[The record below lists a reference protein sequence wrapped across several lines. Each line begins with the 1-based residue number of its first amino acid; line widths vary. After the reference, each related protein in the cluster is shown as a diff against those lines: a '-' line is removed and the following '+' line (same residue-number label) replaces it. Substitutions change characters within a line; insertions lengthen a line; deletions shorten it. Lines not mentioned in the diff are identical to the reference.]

1 MNQPQLNN
9 HVLIIEDPSFKKTVV
24 LEEATYS
31 LGRHSSNNII
41 VTAQKV
47 SRHHAT
53 LLRRTDV
60 KTNQY
65 SYWILDGD
73 LQGNRSRNGIYIN
86 GKKCL
91 VHELKHGD
99 LIKFSED
106 IQARYQILSEVAEVV
121 TSYEYP
127 SSSIKKVVEVPENVP
142 QNQFQDR
149 KTVLNKET
157 AISSYQD
164 VRVSDSAELLRLSSF
179 AELSPQA
186 IIEIDLNGNLTYT
199 NSTANILFEDLEQQL
214 ENHPL
219 IVGLYAKCNSDNV
232 TYSRE
237 IKIRDSYYQ
246 QHSYYLGDYQ
256 LIRSYLSNITREKHL
271 ENKVEEQN
279 KQYNAVFSNSLYG
292 IILIKV
298 ETKKIIE
305 INYVACK
312 YLGTTEIDIIDTYI
326 EDLVLDRASLAS
338 ILTQIATDKREYSGE
353 LVLKSQNGNLI
364 NTEVNISLLAPERSP
379 KFCLMMKPETKL
391 AFSLPKDKV
400 SSLPRIQ
407 VLKEK
412 VKSAIANANRNQKL
426 LALLSININN
436 FSNINNAISQEQKII
451 LLSIFAERLKACLRF
466 GDTIAYNGEDSFLI
480 LTEEISTIQEIS
492 KISQRILESLEQSFK
507 VGEQQLS
514 IKGNIGIAVYPQDA
528 DNADDLLRNADL
540 ALEQTS
546 EEKDYRYQFYNST
559 MNSQNLVM
567 LKLESFLHNA
577 LERDEFILY
586 YQPQINVNSGN
597 IQGVEALLRW
607 QHPEL
612 GLVSPSSFI
621 NLAEQT
627 GLIIPIGQWA
637 LRTACQQNKLWHSQ
651 GFPPLRVSVNLSLMQ
666 FQQPNLPLVV
676 QQILEETELEPSLL
690 ELEIAAST
698 VMKNLEYSHHI
709 LSQLQK
715 LGVHISI
722 DDFTT
727 SYASWERLKHIP
739 FDTLKI
745 NRDFVKQLKND
756 PQDLAIISA
765 MVALGRGFNLRVV
778 AEGVE
783 TQQQIELLKS
793 QECEQMQGFWFSRP
807 LAAEEATKLLPYNY
821 TE

>member
-1 MNQPQLNN
+1 MNQPQSKN

-31 LGRHSSNNII
+31 LGRHSSNDII
-41 VTAQKV
+41 ITAQKV

-91 VHELKHGD
+91 VYELKHGD
-99 LIKFSED
+99 TIKFSED
-106 IQARYQILSEVAEVV
+106 IQARYQILDEVIEVV
-121 TSYEYP
+121 GSYEYP
-127 SSSIKKVVEVPENVP
+127 TSSIKKVVEVPEPPSSEAV
-142 QNQFQDR
+142 R
-149 KTVLNKET
+149 KTIVSEDTISPYQNVL
-157 AISSYQD
+157 A
-164 VRVSDSAELLRLSSF
+164 SDSAELLRLSSF
-179 AELSPQA
+179 AELSPQP
-186 IIEIDLNGNLTYT
+186 IIEIDLKGNLTYT
-199 NSTANILFEDLEQQL
+199 NSTANILFKELNLSL
-214 ENHPL
+214 ENHP
-219 IVGLYAKCNSDNV
+219 IITGLYAKCNANNV
-232 TYSRE
+232 AYSRE
-237 IKIRDSYYQ
+237 IKIEDRYYQ
-246 QHSYYLGDYQ
+246 QYSYYLGDYQ
-256 LIRSYLSNITREKHL
+256 LIRSYISDITKEKVL
-271 ENKVEEQN
+271 ENKVEEQT
-279 KQYNAVFSNSLYG
+279 KQYSVVFENNLYG
-292 IILIKV
+292 IILICA
-298 ETKKIIE
+298 ESKKIIE
-305 INYVACK
+305 INQVACK
-312 YLGTTEIDIIDTYI
+312 YLETTEIDIIDTYV
-326 EDLVLDRASLAS
+326 ENFVLNRASLDS
-338 ILTQIATDKREYSGE
+338 LLTQIATDKRGYAGE
-353 LVLKSQNGNLI
+353 LILKSKNGNLI
-364 NTEVNISLLAPERSP
+364 NTDVNISLLNIEQKP
-379 KFCLMMKPETKL
+379 KFCLMVKPENKL
-391 AFSLPKDKV
+391 FSLPKDKI
-400 SSLPRIQ
+400 SSLPQIQ

-412 VKSAIANANRNQKL
+412 VKAAIANANRNQKL
-426 LALLSININN
+426 LAILSININD
-436 FSNINNAISQEQKII
+436 FANINNAINQEKKII
-451 LLSIFAERLKACLRF
+451 LLSIFVERLKSCLRF
-466 GDTIAYNGEDSFLI
+466 GDTIAYSEEDSFFI
-480 LTEEISTIQEIS
+480 LAEEISTIQEIS
-492 KISQRILESLEQSFK
+492 KISQRILNSLEQSFK
-507 VGEQQLS
+507 VGEQQLN
-514 IKGNIGIAVYPQDA
+514 IQGNIGIAVYPQDGN
-528 DNADDLLRNADL
+528 NADKLLKNAEL
-540 ALEQTS
+540 ALKQISPENQ
-546 EEKDYRYQFYNST
+546 YRYRFYNSI
-559 MNSQNLVM
+559 MNSQNKVS

-577 LERDEFILY
+577 LERDEFVLY
-586 YQPQINVNSGN
+586 YQPQVNVNSGDV
-597 IQGVEALLRW
+597 QGVEALLRW

-637 LRTACQQNKLWHSQ
+637 LKTACQQNKLWHSQ
-651 GFPPLRVSVNLSLMQ
+651 GFPPLRVSVNLSLVQ

-676 QQILEETELEPSLL
+676 RQILEETKLEPSLL

-698 VMKNLEYSHHI
+698 VMKDLEYSHYI

-715 LGVHISI
+715 IGVHISI

-727 SYASWERLKHIP
+727 SYASWERLKQIP

-821 TE
+821 TAS

>member
-1 MNQPQLNN
+1 
-9 HVLIIEDPSFKKTVV
+9 
-24 LEEATYS
+24 
-31 LGRHSSNNII
+31 
-41 VTAQKV
+41 
-47 SRHHAT
+47 
-53 LLRRTDV
+53 
-60 KTNQY
+60 
-65 SYWILDGD
+65 
-73 LQGNRSRNGIYIN
+73 
-86 GKKCL
+86 
-91 VHELKHGD
+91 
-99 LIKFSED
+99 
-106 IQARYQILSEVAEVV
+106 
-121 TSYEYP
+121 
-127 SSSIKKVVEVPENVP
+127 
-142 QNQFQDR
+142 
-149 KTVLNKET
+149 
-157 AISSYQD
+157 
-164 VRVSDSAELLRLSSF
+164 
-179 AELSPQA
+179 
-186 IIEIDLNGNLTYT
+186 
-199 NSTANILFEDLEQQL
+199 
-214 ENHPL
+214 
-219 IVGLYAKCNSDNV
+219 
-232 TYSRE
+232 
-237 IKIRDSYYQ
+237 
-246 QHSYYLGDYQ
+246 
-256 LIRSYLSNITREKHL
+256 
-271 ENKVEEQN
+271 
-279 KQYNAVFSNSLYG
+279 
-292 IILIKV
+292 
-298 ETKKIIE
+298 
-305 INYVACK
+305 
-312 YLGTTEIDIIDTYI
+312 
-326 EDLVLDRASLAS
+326 
-338 ILTQIATDKREYSGE
+338 
-353 LVLKSQNGNLI
+353 
-364 NTEVNISLLAPERSP
+364 
-379 KFCLMMKPETKL
+379 MMKPETKL
-391 AFSLPKDKV
+391 AFSLPKNKV

-412 VKSAIANANRNQKL
+412 VKTAIANGNRNQKL

-436 FSNINNAISQEQKII
+436 FTNIVNAISQEQKII

-507 VGEQQLS
+507 VGEQQLN
-514 IKGNIGIAVYPQDA
+514 IKGNIGIAVYPQDG
-528 DNADDLLRNADL
+528 DNSDDLLRNADL

-559 MNSQNLVM
+559 MNSQNSVM
-567 LKLESFLHNA
+567 LKLESFLRNA

-637 LRTACQQNKLWHSQ
+637 LKTACQQNKLWHSQ

-698 VMKNLEYSHHI
+698 VMKNLEYSYHI

-821 TE
+821 TD